1 LHDKLKELVFL
12 TGLLTRIKFGALCNS
27 FFDFLFE
34 HSFMLGYDENMGDA
48 FLHRDGDQVALVF
61 LLDHLVQPH
70 HVDGVEIALYY
81 HYLAGWLDVHRL
93 SHA

>member
-1 LHDKLKELVFL
+1 
-12 TGLLTRIKFGALCNS
+12 
-27 FFDFLFE
+27 
-34 HSFMLGYDENMGDA
+34 MGDT
-48 FLHRDGDQVALVF
+48 FLHRYGDQVALVF